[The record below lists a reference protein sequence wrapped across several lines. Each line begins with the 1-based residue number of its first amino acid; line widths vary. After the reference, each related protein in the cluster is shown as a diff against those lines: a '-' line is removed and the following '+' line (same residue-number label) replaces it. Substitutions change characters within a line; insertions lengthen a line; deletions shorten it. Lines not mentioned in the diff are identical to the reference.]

1 MQKEKEWTG
10 WDLSPKFSFNC
21 CPLWTRGRGLGR
33 ELYEKRL
40 AEVVGS
46 NPTSFIFVDLV
57 YYGIE
62 LRLF

>member
-1 MQKEKEWTG
+1 MCLKE
-10 WDLSPKFSFNC
+10 
-21 CPLWTRGRGLGR
+21 
-33 ELYEKRL
+33 